1 MRLELQADCFA
12 GVWAHSAYEENQL
25 EEGDLEEG
33 LAAAAAVGDDR
44 IQERATGRTDPDS
57 FTHGVLRAAAR
68 VVPPRVRRGHGRGLR
83 HVLLMPRLVALL
95 RGVNLAGRR
104 RVAMAD
110 LRALLEDLGYEDV
123 RTHLQSGNAV
133 LTTGDSAAK
142 VAADIERAI
151 AERMG
156 LDVVVTVRTAA
167 EMARIVKDDR
177 LGDVADDPARR
188 MVIFLPAKPSREAV
202 KAIRA
207 MDFGDERAEVAGAEV
222 YAWCPG
228 GIGRSALMAAL
239 GDQKLT
245 PGGTARN
252 WRTVTRLAE
261 MAAEP

>member
-1 MRLELQADCFA
+1 
-12 GVWAHSAYEENQL
+12 
-25 EEGDLEEG
+25 
-33 LAAAAAVGDDR
+33 
-44 IQERATGRTDPDS
+44 
-57 FTHGVLRAAAR
+57 
-68 VVPPRVRRGHGRGLR
+68 
-83 HVLLMPRLVALL
+83 MPRLVVLL
-95 RGVNLAGRR
+95 RGVNLGGKR

-133 LTTGDSAAK
+133 LTTGDPAAT

-151 AERMG
+151 AESMG
-156 LDVVVTVRTAA
+156 LDVVVTIRTAA
-167 EMARIVKDDR
+167 QMARIAEADR
-177 LGDVADDPARR
+177 LGDVADDPAKR
-188 MVIFLPAKPSREAV
+188 MVIFLPKRPSREAV
-202 KAIRA
+202 KAIEA
-207 MDFGDERAEVAGAEV
+207 MDFGDERAEVAGGEV

-239 GDQKLT
+239 ADPKLT

>member
-1 MRLELQADCFA
+1 
-12 GVWAHSAYEENQL
+12 
-25 EEGDLEEG
+25 
-33 LAAAAAVGDDR
+33 
-44 IQERATGRTDPDS
+44 
-57 FTHGVLRAAAR
+57 
-68 VVPPRVRRGHGRGLR
+68 
-83 HVLLMPRLVALL
+83 MPRLVALL
-95 RGVNLAGRR
+95 RGVNLAGKR

-110 LRALLEDLGYEDV
+110 LRALLEDLGYEEV

-133 LTTGDSAAK
+133 LTTGDPAAT
-142 VAADIERAI
+142 VAADVERAI

-167 EMARIVKDDR
+167 QMARIVKDDR
-177 LGDVADDPARR
+177 LGEVADDPARR

-207 MDFGDERAEVAGAEV
+207 MDFADERAEVAGAEV

-228 GIGRSALMAAL
+228 GIGRSPLMAAL
-239 GDQKLT
+239 SDPTLT